1 MSKALMSKAK
11 GQVPKRSLM
20 KGMLAGLVGGLAAVV
35 VKSAAEKF
43 FAARTHGEAQTHT
56 ALAERFPEKM
66 GRLLT
71 AGEEL
76 AAAEAIHWGIG
87 AGAGAVY
94 GGVAEYFPAAT
105 AKDGASFGLTL
116 ATVSS
121 RLAGAAEGQTTIDKT
136 SGMAAHLVYGVV
148 TETVRRF
155 VRKRLG

>member
-1 MSKALMSKAK
+1 MRKAEK
-11 GQVPKRSLM
+11 QVAKRSLV
-20 KGMLAGLVGGLAAVV
+20 KGMLAGLVGGLAAAVA
-35 VKSAAEKF
+35 KSAAEKF
-43 FAARTHGEAQTHT
+43 FAARTHSEIQTHA
-56 ALAERFPEKM
+56 ALAERFPDKM

-76 AAAEAIHWGIG
+76 AAAETIHWGIG

-94 GGVAEYFPAAT
+94 GGVAEYFPAAA

-121 RLAGAAEGQTTIDKT
+121 RLAGAAAEQTTIDKT
-136 SGMAAHLVYGVV
+136 SAMATYVVYGLV

-155 VRKRLG
+155 VRRRLG

>member
-1 MSKALMSKAK
+1 MTKIEKR
-11 GQVPKRSLM
+11 VPKRSLV
-20 KGMLAGLVGGLAAVV
+20 KGMLAGLVGGLAAAV

-43 FAARTHGEAQTHT
+43 FASRSSGEAQTHA

-66 GRLLT
+66 GRILT

-76 AAAEAIHWGIG
+76 AAAGTIHWGIG

-105 AKDGASFGLTL
+105 AKDGASFGVTL
-116 ATVSS
+116 ATISS
-121 RLAGAAEGQTTIDKT
+121 RLAGAVEEQTTIQKT

>member
-1 MSKALMSKAK
+1 MSKIEKQAP
-11 GQVPKRSLM
+11 QRSLM

-43 FAARTHGEAQTHT
+43 FAARSHGEAQTHT

-116 ATVSS
+116 ATV
-121 RLAGAAEGQTTIDKT
+121 RGRVAGAASAQTTIDKT

>member
-1 MSKALMSKAK
+1 MSKVEK
-11 GQVPKRSLM
+11 QVPKRSLV
-20 KGMLAGLVGGLAAVV
+20 KGMLAGLVGGLAAAV
-35 VKSAAEKF
+35 VKTAAERF
-43 FAARTHGEAQTHT
+43 FAARTHGEVQTHA
-56 ALAERFPEKM
+56 ALAERFPERM

-71 AGEEL
+71 AGEDL
-76 AAAEAIHWGIG
+76 AAAETIHWGVG

>member
-1 MSKALMSKAK
+1 MSKIEK
-11 GQVPKRSLM
+11 QVPKRSLM
-20 KGMLAGLVGGLAAVV
+20 KGMLAGLVGGLAAAV
-35 VKSAAEKF
+35 VKTAAERF
-43 FAARTHGEAQTHT
+43 FAGRTNGEVQTHA

-76 AAAEAIHWGIG
+76 AAAETIHWGVG

-116 ATVSS
+116 ATVSN
-121 RLAGAAEGQTTIDKT
+121 RLSGAQTTLDKT